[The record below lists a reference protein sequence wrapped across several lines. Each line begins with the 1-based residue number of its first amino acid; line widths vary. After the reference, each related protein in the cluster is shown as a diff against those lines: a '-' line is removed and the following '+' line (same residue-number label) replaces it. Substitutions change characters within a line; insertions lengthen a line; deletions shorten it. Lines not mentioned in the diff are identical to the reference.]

1 MENWTYFEI
10 FINYLKIK
18 HIFQVPIHSITK
30 CNLITA
36 FPKITP
42 QIMQTPLP
50 HMISSNHGPV
60 RHLPLEMMSHW
71 KFKEK
76 VFKKKKSKTHWK
88 IISQSFCCID
98 FYIFG
103 GYEIAGRLWQSARD
117 FWSSTAFEN
126 KTRRSERLW
135 PSKYL

>member
-76 VFKKKKSKTHWK
+76 VFKKKKKQNSLKNNFSKFLLHW
-88 IISQSFCCID
+88 FL
-98 FYIFG
+98 Y
-103 GYEIAGRLWQSARD
+103 
-117 FWSSTAFEN
+117 FWRIWN
-126 KTRRSERLW
+126 CGKTLAVCKRFLKFDSIREQDEKKRTSLTQ
-135 PSKYL
+135 